1 LALKIHQTTLDN
13 GLRIV
18 TASLADAR
26 SVTVNIVVGTGSRF
40 EDYAHNGGVSH
51 FLEHLL
57 FKGSKKY
64 PTAQAIAEAVDA
76 VGGYNNAYTTEDVT
90 SFYIKVPARHGE
102 LALDI
107 LSDMVQ
113 NPLLDGTEIDRERG
127 VIIEEMNVFRD
138 DPSRYIGTLVPS
150 LLFPDNPL
158 GRDVIGSEEVI
169 NAIPR
174 EAIVEYLK
182 ARYRPNN
189 LVVAV
194 AGSVDHD
201 AVVKQLQASLGT
213 LKPGTL
219 AAITPVTLGL
229 SHDLVI
235 THPKPTAQAHFMV
248 AARAYS
254 YDDVDEPAARLV
266 AAVLGRGM
274 SSRLF
279 TNVRERQ
286 GLAYTV
292 FAETNPYVDTGLFEA
307 YAGVNLDKIGQA
319 LDSVL
324 HELAVIRDEP
334 VGAAELDKAKQQLI
348 AGLEMSL
355 ESNGNI
361 ADRIGTQLVLLGN
374 VREIEETIA
383 KVQAVEAADVLR
395 VAHAMLA
402 PANLRFAIIAPEP
415 EAAAA
420 HFVDYVTNN
429 KEK

>member
-1 LALKIHQTTLDN
+1 MKINQTTLDN

-18 TASLADAR
+18 TANLADAR

-40 EDYAHNGGVSH
+40 EEYQTNGGVSH

-64 PTAQAIAEAVDA
+64 PTAQDIAEAVDA

-90 SFYIKVPARHGE
+90 SFYVKVPARHGA

-107 LSDMVQ
+107 LSDMVK
-113 NPLLDGTEIDRERG
+113 NPLLDPVEIDRERG

-138 DPSRYIGTLVPS
+138 DPSRYIGTLVPA
-150 LLFPDNPL
+150 LIFPDNPL

-169 NAIPR
+169 NSISPD
-174 EAIVEYLK
+174 EIKKYLQ

-194 AGSVDHD
+194 AGAVDHD
-201 AVVKQLQASLGT
+201 AVVSQLSASLGE
-213 LKPGTL
+213 LEAGDL
-219 AAITPVTLGL
+219 ADVVPVVDGL
-229 SHDLVI
+229 DHDLVV
-235 THPKPTAQAHFMV
+235 THAKPTAQAHFMV
-248 AARAYS
+248 AARGYA
-254 YDDVDEPAARLV
+254 YDDPDEPAARLV

-292 FAETNPYVDTGLFEA
+292 FAEVNPFVDTGLFEA
-307 YAGVNLDKIGQA
+307 YAGVNLDKITQA

-324 HELAVIRDEP
+324 HELAVIRDVI
-334 VGAAELDKAKQQLI
+334 VGPAELDKAKQQLI

-361 ADRIGTQLVLLGN
+361 ADRIGTQLVLLGK
-374 VREIEETIA
+374 VREIEDTIA
-383 KVQAVEAADVLR
+383 RIEAVSAADVQR
-395 VAHAMLA
+395 VAGVMLA
-402 PANLRFAIIAPEP
+402 PQRLRFAIIAPEP
-415 EAAAA
+415 QEAAK
-420 HFVDYVTNN
+420 HFVDYTAKN
-429 KEK
+429 KEKV